1 MSVVHRRTFVAAA
14 LAGLAGTAVSF
25 GHLAR
30 AQSLKE
36 VRIGWQKAG
45 IFPAVKQ
52 RGILEA
58 VFKPL
63 GIEVKW
69 VEFQFGPP
77 LLEALNTGNIDYGY
91 VGDSPPIFAQAASA
105 NLLYVAALPASGRNE
120 GIIVPADSPINTLAD
135 LKGKKIGVGKASS
148 AHNATIAALEKGGI
162 AYGDVTLAFLPPAD
176 ALAAFQRRAI
186 DAWTIW
192 DPFLARAE
200 ITLKARVVAFARDVH
215 STSSFYIA
223 NRDFTAKN
231 PETVALL
238 NAEFAKASKWGE
250 ANRGEIVKS
259 LHESTNVEV
268 EALQHAI
275 DRSWF
280 GVTPVTDEIAAR
292 QQIIADRFHKLG
304 LIPKPI
310 AVRDIV
316 WKWKQSA

>member
-1 MSVVHRRTFVAAA
+1 MPTRRGALLSFAAIA
-14 LAGLAGTAVSF
+14 AGIPF
-25 GHLAR
+25 AR
-30 AQSLKE
+30 SASAQGGLKE
-36 VRIGWQKAG
+36 VRLGWQKAG

-52 RGILEA
+52 RGTLEA

-105 NLLYVAALPASGRNE
+105 NLLYVAALPLSGRNE
-120 GIIVPADSPINTLAD
+120 GIVVPTGSPLKTLAD

-148 AHNATIAALEKGGI
+148 AHNTAIAALEKAGL
-162 AYGDVTLAFLPPAD
+162 AFSDVTLVYLPPAD
-176 ALAAFQRRAI
+176 ALAAFQRGAI
-186 DAWTIW
+186 DAWSIW

-200 ITLKARVVAFARDVH
+200 IALKARVLAFAGNVH
-215 STSSFYIA
+215 KTSAFYIA
-223 NRDFTAKN
+223 NRDFTSKN
-231 PETVALL
+231 PDTVALL
-238 NAEFAKASKWGE
+238 NAEFAKASRWGE
-250 ANRGEIVKS
+250 TNRGEVVSS
-259 LHESTNVEV
+259 LHTATGVEV
-268 EALQHAI
+268 EALKLAI

-280 GVTPVTDEIAAR
+280 GVTPVTEDVATN
-292 QQIIADRFHKLG
+292 QQIIADRYHKLG

-316 WKWKQSA
+316 WKWKPAA